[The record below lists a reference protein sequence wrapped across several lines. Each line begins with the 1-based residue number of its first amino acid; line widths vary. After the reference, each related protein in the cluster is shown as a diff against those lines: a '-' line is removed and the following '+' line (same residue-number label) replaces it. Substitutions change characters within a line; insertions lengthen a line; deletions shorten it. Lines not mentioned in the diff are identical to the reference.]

1 MRLLETVTSEK
12 RRFRV
17 RTALLLAAAMCLI
30 FLSQPARAAAE
41 DNLLVNGD
49 FSQANAENF
58 PLYWYADAY
67 DGLSGSQFEV
77 VQEEDGPAAHIVNH
91 YLKDARFAQ
100 AVSVT
105 PGAYYCLH
113 GYIRADASGGL
124 GANLSVEGVAVYSDL
139 VHDSQGEWQEA
150 TLYGQTGENQDFVT
164 VFVRLGGYSGEA
176 EGEAYFRDVTLTRV
190 DSVPAGYTAFN
201 WYAASVSY
209 DAGYDYGVDT
219 ADPESRGN
227 ASLLLAGC
235 GALYLAFFVFLCR
248 FLRRPR
254 TEALEQEPLWKKYGL
269 LAGVL
274 LFGLILRLILAA
286 TVSGYD
292 VDIGCFTG
300 WANGLAQSG
309 PGGIYQYLE
318 AEGRW
323 SCDYP
328 PG

>member
-1 MRLLETVTSEK
+1 MRLPESVTGK
-12 RRFRV
+12 NRRFGV
-17 RTALLLAAAMCLI
+17 RAALLLAAAMCLF
-30 FLSQPARAAAE
+30 FLIQPAKAAADS
-41 DNLLVNGD
+41 DNLLMNGD

-77 VQEEDGPAAHIVNH
+77 VQEADGPAAHIVNH

-113 GYIRADASGGL
+113 GYIRADATGGL

-139 VHDSQGEWQEA
+139 VYDSQGEWQEV
-150 TLYGQTGENQDFVT
+150 TLYGKTGESQDFVT

-176 EGEAYFRDVTLTRV
+176 EGEAYFRDVSLTQV
-190 DSVPAGYTAFN
+190 DSVPSGYTAFN
-201 WYAASVSY
+201 WYSASVNY
-209 DAGYDYGVDT
+209 DADYYYGVDT
-219 ADPESRGN
+219 VDLGSRGD

-235 GALYLAFFVFLCR
+235 AVLYRCFFVFLCR

-254 TEALEQEPLWKKYGL
+254 TEALEQEPKWKTYGI

-274 LFGLILRLILAA
+274 LCGLILRLILAA
-286 TVSGYD
+286 NVSGYD

-309 PGGIYQYLE
+309 PGGSYQ
-318 AEGRW
+318 
-323 SCDYP
+323 
-328 PG
+328 